1 MQGGTS
7 TSGWDAVIA
16 RVIVALV
23 CVACPRAVRNLSAG
37 GGATYRIILFVPV
50 PLAFVVAL
58 VVGNT
63 SRSDGVGHEL
73 LTYVAAFI
81 LGFFIDVVLE
91 PAEHVRQVDPVQQRD
106 EAGRSPLQ
114 ALQQHRRLLML
125 EEEKKQVEA
134 EKEQVET
141 RAEQVEVLA
150 ARLATEKAEA
160 ELEKQI
166 AQLEAVQLAEQLAAE
181 KHRAEQL
188 AAEKEAEIQRLAA
201 EKEEL
206 AARHKKAGERVLT
219 FIDRMHEV
227 EIQNEKLE
235 EQLVHAEERVDQLVG
250 EKERVQY
257 DLRLAER
264 AASSLGSSS
273 SSGSKRVRWARTT
286 RPGRSNRSTCSDPS
300 PASRKW
306 VAVPRRAG
314 SCPARIPPAGDSS
327 AALSTYQPL
336 FTRTRPLVLN
346 DQEPGATL

>member
-114 ALQQHRRLLML
+114 ALQQHRRLLVL
-125 EEEKKQVEA
+125 EEEKRQVEA
-134 EKEQVET
+134 EKKQVET

-160 ELEKQI
+160 EIEKQL

-181 KHRAEQL
+181 KQRAE
-188 AAEKEAEIQRLAA
+188 AKIARLAA